1 MTHSS
6 LTTSLPEM
14 PNVTRRSGDAPETE
28 ENQLIMPL
36 TESQGL
42 YEEEEEEEE
51 ECLPADVLSGLVLIQ
66 NH

>member
-42 YEEEEEEEE
+42 YEEEEEEE
-51 ECLPADVLSGLVLIQ
+51 CLPADVLSGLVLIH

>member
-42 YEEEEEEEE
+42 YEEEEE
-51 ECLPADVLSGLVLIQ
+51 CLPADVLSGLVLIH

>member
-28 ENQLIMPL
+28 ENQLIGRA
-36 TESQGL
+36 ESQGL

-51 ECLPADVLSGLVLIQ
+51 ECLPADVLSGLVLIH

>member
-28 ENQLIMPL
+28 EDQLIMPL

-42 YEEEEEEEE
+42 YEEEE
-51 ECLPADVLSGLVLIQ
+51 CLPADVLSGLVLIH